1 MAIEP
6 RKPPP
11 QFVVKLQR
19 ALGGRAG
26 WGGFVLQ
33 ILFVAA
39 LAWIGY
45 EIVANA
51 RANLQAQRITAGFGF
66 LQNTAGFDVSQS
78 SDSVFRDRTPIPAYS
93 WSGLL
98 NTLLVSVIGIFFA
111 TLIGFIVALGR
122 LSPNWLLSRI
132 SGGYVELIRNLPL
145 LFQILFWYLAVLA
158 ALPNPRQS
166 ISLFGAFFL
175 NNRGLVIPKPIG
187 NPGFEPFVVA
197 VLIAIV
203 AAIVLWRYARR
214 QLFQSGKVIKVW
226 PYALGLLIG
235 LPLVTALIFGAP
247 VTFEMPVLRGFNFS
261 GGSRVIP
268 EFVALTLALSTYT
281 AAFIAEIVRAGILSV
296 HKGQMEAGSS
306 LGLQRGSMLRLIVM
320 PQAMRVILPP
330 LTNQYLNLTKNSSLA
345 VAIGYPDLVSVFA
358 GTTLSQT
365 GQAIEIIAHHHGR
378 LSPDLAGHQ
387 RDHELLRLA
396 DRPEH
401 GRMSDIT
408 ASSFV
413 RQDLVPE
420 RAAPVKTT
428 GFVGFLRTRLFNSP
442 TNILLTIVSVLLL
455 WFVVVPAIK
464 FLLVDAVW
472 SGKDRNACLA
482 ENAGHTVGA
491 CWPFVQAK
499 FTPVHLWLLS
509 RAGALAGQPDLPAR
523 PRCCCCRC

>member
-6 RKPPP
+6 RNPPS
-11 QFVVKLQR
+11 QFAFRLKRV
-19 ALGGRAG
+19 LGGRAG

-39 LAWIGY
+39 LAWIAY

-51 RANLQAQRITAGFGF
+51 RANLQAQRITSGFGF
-66 LQNTAGFDVSQS
+66 LFNTAGFDVSQS
-78 SDSVFRDRTPIPAYS
+78 LIPYSGSDSYTRVFLV
-93 WSGLL
+93 GLL

-111 TLIGFIVALGR
+111 TIIGFLVALGR

-166 ISLFGAFFL
+166 ISVLGSFFL
-175 NNRGLVIPKPIG
+175 SNRGLVIPKPVG
-187 NPGFEPFVVA
+187 EPGFEPFVVA
-197 VLIAIV
+197 VAIAI
-203 AAIVLWRYARR
+203 AASIVLWRYARW
-214 QLFQSGKVIKVW
+214 QLFQHGKLIKTW
-226 PYALGLLIG
+226 PYVLGLLVG

-247 VTFEMPVLRGFNFS
+247 VKFEIPELKGFNFA

-306 LGLQRGSMLRLIVM
+306 LGLQRGSVLRLIVI

-345 VAIGYPDLVSVFA
+345 VAIGYPDLFSVFA

-365 GQAIEIIAHHHGR
+365 GQAIEIIAITMGVY
-378 LSPDLAGHQ
+378 
-387 RDHELLRLA
+387 LLISLITSA
-396 DRPEH
+396 L
-401 GRMSDIT
+401 MSFYGWRI
-408 ASSFV
+408 
-413 RQDLVPE
+413 
-420 RAAPVKTT
+420 
-428 GFVGFLRTRLFNSP
+428 
-442 TNILLTIVSVLLL
+442 
-455 WFVVVPAIK
+455 
-464 FLLVDAVW
+464 
-472 SGKDRNACLA
+472 
-482 ENAGHTVGA
+482 
-491 CWPFVQAK
+491 
-499 FTPVHLWLLS
+499 S
-509 RAGALAGQPDLPAR
+509 RSLGL
-523 PRCCCCRC
+523 